1 MSNEAHCNAAS
12 NIISLNPQRKEVTE
26 PFLTQQI
33 SLNFFIFNSDQIDS
47 SENFLAR
54 Y

>member
-1 MSNEAHCNAAS
+1 MGKEAHCNAAS
-12 NIISLNPQRKEVTE
+12 NIISLNRQTEEVTE
-26 PFLTQQI
+26 PLSMQQI
-33 SLNFFIFNSDQIDS
+33 LLTVLIFNSDQKNN